1 MACRNIPLSLLT
13 WSFLTVSPSCVTNHV
28 FGLEL
33 HAVVFFNS
41 RKAVQQLS
49 VLPSKIKV
57 MILRKIASKMAVWVA
72 WDKASSWANPIRN
85 CKANPAKTMD
95 AHQDVPWCLQ
105 NICTIVHKDV
115 YLYTQ
120 SHIRVQ
126 LGSRPTSLQFP
137 PKPPQPKTALSNF
150 RRLLGSAKTTFPSL
164 SLSMTPSVRT
174 STPNSATMR
183 WCTAP
188 TAHVQSEGKPPAII
202 PCRPSPKIQTTHFC
216 LMSESWNFV

>member
-1 MACRNIPLSLLT
+1 MIQIPFIFLSMACRNIPLSLLT

-137 PKPPQPKTALSNF
+137 RNLHNPKRPCPTSAAYLDQRRPPSQVCLCRWRHRWEHQHRTPPRCVGAPHLQLMFSLKAS
-150 RRLLGSAKTTFPSL
+150 RRP
-164 SLSMTPSVRT
+164 
-174 STPNSATMR
+174 
-183 WCTAP
+183 
-188 TAHVQSEGKPPAII
+188 
-202 PCRPSPKIQTTHFC
+202 
-216 LMSESWNFV
+216 

>member
-13 WSFLTVSPSCVTNHV
+13 WSFLTVLPCCVTNHV

-57 MILRKIASKMAVWVA
+57 MILRKIASKKAVWVA
-72 WDKASSWANPIRN
+72 WHWDKASSRGKPIQN
-85 CKANPAKTMD
+85 CKANLAKTMD

-126 LGSRPTSLQFP
+126 LGSRPTSPQFRRNLHN
-137 PKPPQPKTALSNF
+137 PKTALSNF

-188 TAHVQSEGKPPAII
+188 TAHVQSEGKPPDII
-202 PCRPSPKIQTTHFC
+202 PWISLPPKSKSHHF
-216 LMSESWNFV
+216 V